1 MKTIDAA
8 EYMKIGLIT
17 IILAAFM
24 LVVVYTADKTPTP
37 KPTILIMRESTV
49 KDYLTGGDA
58 LMVEYYVGG
67 VATHAMFRPDQM
79 HEYQALIAHLEES
92 GRLTYA
98 IQH

>member
-17 IILAAFM
+17 IILASFM
-24 LVVVYTADKTPTP
+24 LVVVYTADKTPPP
-37 KPTILIMRESTV
+37 KPIIMIMRETTV

-58 LMVEYYVGG
+58 LLVEYYVGG
-67 VATHAMFRPDQM
+67 ISTHAIFRPDQM
-79 HEYQALIAHLEES
+79 HEYQALIRHLEDT

-98 IQH
+98 IQR